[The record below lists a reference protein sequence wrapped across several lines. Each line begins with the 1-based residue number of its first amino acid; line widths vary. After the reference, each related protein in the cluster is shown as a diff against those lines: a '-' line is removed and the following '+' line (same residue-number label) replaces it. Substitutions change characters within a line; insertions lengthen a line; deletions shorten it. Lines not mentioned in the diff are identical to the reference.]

1 MFYELMFP
9 KLNNLIKNRQ
19 STDMKKNISL
29 LFLFMGLIVS
39 AQSIDYNTKKGYAA
53 NGYDVVSYF
62 DNQALEGKTEFS
74 TTFDGVNYKFSSQD
88 NLDKFTSSPEKYAP
102 QYGGYCAY
110 AVAVSGKKV
119 SINPETYEIRDN
131 KLYLFY
137 NKGKTNTLE
146 LWKNESPNALQAKAD
161 VNWEKIKNK
170 K

>member
-1 MFYELMFP
+1 
-9 KLNNLIKNRQ
+9 
-19 STDMKKNISL
+19 MKKNIFL
-29 LFLFMGLIVS
+29 LLLVMGSFVS

-53 NGYDVVSYF
+53 NGYDVVAYF
-62 DNQALEGKTEFS
+62 ENQAVTGKTEFN
-74 TTFDGVNYKFSSQD
+74 TKFDGISYKFSSKA
-88 NLDKFTSSPEKYAP
+88 NLDKFLQDPKKFVP

-119 SINPETYEIRDN
+119 SINPETYEIRDD

-146 LWKNESPNALQAKAD
+146 FWKKESPDALKAKAD